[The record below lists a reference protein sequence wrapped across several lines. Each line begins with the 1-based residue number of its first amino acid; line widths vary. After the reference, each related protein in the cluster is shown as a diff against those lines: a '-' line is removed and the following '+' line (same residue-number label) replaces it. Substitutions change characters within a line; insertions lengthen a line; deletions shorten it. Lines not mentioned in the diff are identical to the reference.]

1 MEHDRLLPDV
11 HSVND
16 HAVRPWRLSADRSGR
31 DMLIALTKQAMGMVI
46 FSCSLG
52 LWAAVWTVAASLAS
66 AWLQ

>member
-1 MEHDRLLPDV
+1 MV
-11 HSVND
+11 
-16 HAVRPWRLSADRSGR
+16 
-31 DMLIALTKQAMGMVI
+31 IALTKQAMGMVI